1 MKKEAKMVFT
11 ENMCKVIYI
20 QPSKKEIGEHM
31 IAIGDNDQFARFCNA
46 TGLSW
51 LSRYFPS
58 MNKLGECMGDFITK
72 GSNPYLDAAI
82 ASHGLRVIPIGQH
95 SYMLALSC
103 DSAPGSLKDGLFCPT
118 RPNFSEIYCGSALIF
133 SVEKYYPGG
142 YAGIPVAEG
151 DHYTQA
157 DCPLS
162 VDTVSELYCFDCSE
176 KSSSSYL
183 VASVEES
190 GEIKEKAKVDS
201 LGQIVP
207 GMQKS
212 TRMVSLTVPKYYA
225 DTLIS
230 LGHALK
236 NESVDFFSIPYDL
249 TPSPILIRIP
259 DFAISILKD
268 LHDRITVSEG
278 LSEEKEG

>member
-20 QPSKKEIGEHM
+20 QPSKKEIGERM
-31 IAIGDNDQFARFCNA
+31 VSIGDNDQFARFCNA

-58 MNKLGECMGDFITK
+58 MTKFGECMGDFITK
-72 GSNPYLDAAI
+72 GSNSYLDAAI

-103 DSAPGSLKDGLFCPT
+103 DFAPSNLKDGLFCPT

-162 VDTVSELYCFDCSE
+162 VDIVSELYCFDCSE

-190 GEIKEKAKVDS
+190 GEVKERARVDS

-212 TRMVSLTVPKYYA
+212 TRQVSLTIPKYYA

-249 TPSPILIRIP
+249 TPSPLLITVP
-259 DFAISILKD
+259 DFAVGILKD